1 MQQGDYLI
9 LGAFFS
15 ERQVGIYY
23 MAYALSV
30 QPIMLLGTNLRT
42 LLIPIISK
50 LNEQTS
56 RKEGAYFRTT
66 KVILFF
72 TFLFSGFLFVNAEPL
87 INLIFSEKWYDVIP
101 LLQILALGMAFRPIM
116 IASEAYMEGEGK
128 FHLKAITTIIISLI
142 FLAATI
148 SIGRISVISFSI
160 IVGFVFLSGSILFF
174 FSAIGM
180 KRETLS
186 KLKDLALKPL
196 TIVSGTSIVNIIA
209 YRISDGHNY
218 SEIFSLTLGL
228 IIFMSIPFV
237 IVKCLDE
244 NLWADMKMILNKLS
258 KKMSNNAAAA

>member
-1 MQQGDYLI
+1 
-9 LGAFFS
+9 
-15 ERQVGIYY
+15 
-23 MAYALSV
+23 
-30 QPIMLLGTNLRT
+30 
-42 LLIPIISK
+42 
-50 LNEQTS
+50 
-56 RKEGAYFRTT
+56 
-66 KVILFF
+66 
-72 TFLFSGFLFVNAEPL
+72 
-87 INLIFSEKWYDVIP
+87 
-101 LLQILALGMAFRPIM
+101 
-116 IASEAYMEGEGK
+116 
-128 FHLKAITTIIISLI
+128 
-142 FLAATI
+142 
-148 SIGRISVISFSI
+148 
-160 IVGFVFLSGSILFF
+160 
-174 FSAIGM
+174 M